1 MIYQNKT
8 GKIIFFAG
16 KSLLPGETAQ
26 FSDSVQKNPN
36 FSFLK
41 ERGMIEEVV
50 EMAAEPSAEAD
61 TSKTPAETDISS
73 ETVDTTEEKKTKTS
87 NTKK

>member
-26 FSDSVQKNPN
+26 FADSVQKNPN

-41 ERGMIEEVV
+41 ERGMIEEVA
-50 EMAAEPSAEAD
+50 EMAAEAD
-61 TSKTPAETDISS
+61 TSS

>member
-41 ERGMIEEVV
+41 ERGMIEEVA
-50 EMAAEPSAEAD
+50 EMIAEPA
-61 TSKTPAETDISS
+61 AETDTSS
-73 ETVDTTEEKKTKTS
+73 ETVDTNEEKKTKTS

>member
-26 FSDSVQKNPN
+26 FADSVQKNPN

-50 EMAAEPSAEAD
+50 EMAAEPA
-61 TSKTPAETDISS
+61 AETDTSS
-73 ETVDTTEEKKTKTS
+73 ETVDTNEENKTKTC
-87 NTKK
+87 NTRK

>member
-41 ERGMIEEVV
+41 ERGMIGEVA
-50 EMAAEPSAEAD
+50 EMVAEPATVAD
-61 TSKTPAETDISS
+61 TSP
-73 ETVDTTEEKKTKTS
+73 ETVDTNEEKKTKAS

>member
-41 ERGMIEEVV
+41 ERGMIGEVA
-50 EMAAEPSAEAD
+50 EMVAEPAAEAD
-61 TSKTPAETDISS
+61 TSS
-73 ETVDTTEEKKTKTS
+73 ETVDTTEEKKAKTS

>member
-26 FSDSVQKNPN
+26 FADSVQKNPN

-50 EMAAEPSAEAD
+50 EMAAEPAD
-61 TSKTPAETDISS
+61 ETDTSS
-73 ETVDTTEEKKTKTS
+73 ETVDTNEEKKTKTS

>member
-26 FSDSVQKNPN
+26 FADSVQKNPN

-41 ERGMIEEVV
+41 ERGMIEEVA
-50 EMAAEPSAEAD
+50 EMAAEAD
-61 TSKTPAETDISS
+61 TSS
-73 ETVDTTEEKKTKTS
+73 ETVDTNEEKKTKTS

>member
-50 EMAAEPSAEAD
+50 EMAAEPA
-61 TSKTPAETDISS
+61 AETDTSS
-73 ETVDTTEEKKTKTS
+73 ETVDTNEEKKTKTS

>member
-26 FSDSVQKNPN
+26 FSDSVQTNPN

-41 ERGMIEEVV
+41 ERGMIGEVT
-50 EMAAEPSAEAD
+50 EMVAEP
-61 TSKTPAETDISS
+61 PAETDTSS
-73 ETVDTTEEKKTKTS
+73 ETVDTNEEKKTKAS

>member
-26 FSDSVQKNPN
+26 FADSVQKNPN

-41 ERGMIEEVV
+41 ERGMIEEVA
-50 EMAAEPSAEAD
+50 EMIAEPA
-61 TSKTPAETDISS
+61 AETDTSS

>member
-26 FSDSVQKNPN
+26 FADSVQKNPN

-50 EMAAEPSAEAD
+50 EMAAEPA
-61 TSKTPAETDISS
+61 AETDTSS
-73 ETVDTTEEKKTKTS
+73 ETVDTNEEKKTKTS

>member
-41 ERGMIEEVV
+41 ERGMIGEVT
-50 EMAAEPSAEAD
+50 EMAAEP
-61 TSKTPAETDISS
+61 PAETDTSA

>member
-26 FSDSVQKNPN
+26 FADSVQKNPN

-50 EMAAEPSAEAD
+50 EMAAEPA
-61 TSKTPAETDISS
+61 AETDTSS

>member
-26 FSDSVQKNPN
+26 FADSVQKNPN
-36 FSFLK
+36 FSFLR

-50 EMAAEPSAEAD
+50 EMAAEPA
-61 TSKTPAETDISS
+61 AETDTSS
-73 ETVDTTEEKKTKTS
+73 ETVDTNEEKKTKTS

>member
-26 FSDSVQKNPN
+26 FADSVQKNPN

-50 EMAAEPSAEAD
+50 EMAAEPAAEAD
-61 TSKTPAETDISS
+61 TSS
-73 ETVDTTEEKKTKTS
+73 ETVDTNEEKKTKTS

>member
-26 FSDSVQKNPN
+26 FADSVQKNPN

-41 ERGMIEEVV
+41 ERGMIEEVA
-50 EMAAEPSAEAD
+50 EMAAEPA
-61 TSKTPAETDISS
+61 AETDTSS

>member
-26 FSDSVQKNPN
+26 FADSVQKNPN

-41 ERGMIEEVV
+41 ERGMIGEVT
-50 EMAAEPSAEAD
+50 EMVAE
-61 TSKTPAETDISS
+61 TPAETDTSS

>member
-41 ERGMIEEVV
+41 ERGMIEEV
-50 EMAAEPSAEAD
+50 AEKATEPA
-61 TSKTPAETDISS
+61 AETDTSS

>member
-41 ERGMIEEVV
+41 ERGMIEEVT
-50 EMAAEPSAEAD
+50 EMAAEPA
-61 TSKTPAETDISS
+61 AETDTSS
-73 ETVDTTEEKKTKTS
+73 ETVDTNEEKKTKTS

>member
-26 FSDSVQKNPN
+26 FADSVQKNPN

-41 ERGMIEEVV
+41 ERGMIEEVA
-50 EMAAEPSAEAD
+50 EMAAE
-61 TSKTPAETDISS
+61 TPAETDTSS

>member
-26 FSDSVQKNPN
+26 FADSVQKNPN

-50 EMAAEPSAEAD
+50 EMAAERAAERD
-61 TSKTPAETDISS
+61 TSS
-73 ETVDTTEEKKTKTS
+73 ETVDTNEEKKTKTS

>member
-26 FSDSVQKNPN
+26 FADSVQKNPN
-36 FSFLK
+36 FSLLK

-50 EMAAEPSAEAD
+50 EMAAEPA
-61 TSKTPAETDISS
+61 AETDTSS
-73 ETVDTTEEKKTKTS
+73 ETVDTNEEKKTKTS

>member
-26 FSDSVQKNPN
+26 FADSVQKNPN

-41 ERGMIEEVV
+41 ERGMIGEVA
-50 EMAAEPSAEAD
+50 EMFAEPAAEAD
-61 TSKTPAETDISS
+61 TSS
-73 ETVDTTEEKKTKTS
+73 ETVGTTEEKKTKTS

>member
-41 ERGMIEEVV
+41 ERGMIEEVT
-50 EMAAEPSAEAD
+50 EMAAEPADEAD
-61 TSKTPAETDISS
+61 TSS

>member
-41 ERGMIEEVV
+41 ERGMIEEVT
-50 EMAAEPSAEAD
+50 EMAAEPPAETD
-61 TSKTPAETDISS
+61 TPKAPAETDISS
-73 ETVDTTEEKKTKTS
+73 ETFDTTEEKKTKTS

>member
-41 ERGMIEEVV
+41 ERGMIEEVT
-50 EMAAEPSAEAD
+50 EMVAEP
-61 TSKTPAETDISS
+61 PAETDTSS
-73 ETVDTTEEKKTKTS
+73 ETVDTTEEKKTKAS

>member
-50 EMAAEPSAEAD
+50 EMIAEPA
-61 TSKTPAETDISS
+61 AETDTSS
-73 ETVDTTEEKKTKTS
+73 ETVDTNEEKKTKTS

>member
-1 MIYQNKT
+1 
-8 GKIIFFAG
+8 
-16 KSLLPGETAQ
+16 
-26 FSDSVQKNPN
+26 
-36 FSFLK
+36 
-41 ERGMIEEVV
+41 
-50 EMAAEPSAEAD
+50 MAAEPAAETD